1 MTGYPEAILRG
12 ACKVA
17 ISVGLLKAR
26 RQFSAK
32 AIRWHNAGIIE
43 TAAKGQAYMEHDE
56 EKIDEMVLAL
66 LHLTTFTDG
75 PSMRTWKARLGCYGA
90 SIQSRLY
97 WRSKKQGQV
106 CDDDGRRTGEIA
118 RTVRTVLC
126 SKGLAAFTRSF
137 RKPLFVETPRR
148 PKRYH
153 FRVADNPTEMQ
164 NENSVSLRFRLQRK
178 P

>member
-1 MTGYPEAILRG
+1 VTGYPEAILRG

-75 PSMRTWKARLGCYGA
+75 PSMRTWKGQDWAA
-90 SIQSRLY
+90 MERLY
-97 WRSKKQGQV
+97 KAGYIGDPKNKARSVTMTEEGLEKS
-106 CDDDGRRTGEIA
+106 RELFERYF
-118 RTVRTVLC
+118 VR
-126 SKGLAAFTRSF
+126 KA
-137 RKPLFVETPRR
+137 
-148 PKRYH
+148 
-153 FRVADNPTEMQ
+153 
-164 NENSVSLRFRLQRK
+164 
-178 P
+178 

>member
-1 MTGYPEAILRG
+1 MSACVYRSAQVQVDEKPAIRKTVP
-12 ACKVA
+12 ASCKVA

-106 CDDDGRRTGEIA
+106 CDDDGRRTGESA
-118 RTVRTVLC
+118 R
-126 SKGLAAFTRSF
+126 
-137 RKPLFVETPRR
+137 
-148 PKRYH
+148 
-153 FRVADNPTEMQ
+153 
-164 NENSVSLRFRLQRK
+164 SLGALLRARD
-178 P
+178 

>member
-1 MTGYPEAILRG
+1 MSACVYRSAQVQVDEKPAIRKTVP
-12 ACKVA
+12 ASCRVA

-75 PSMRTWKARLGCYGA
+75 PSMRTWKGQDWAME
-90 SIQSRLY
+90 RLY
-97 WRSKKQGQV
+97 KAGYIGDPKNKAKSVTMTEEGLEKSRELFE
-106 CDDDGRRTGEIA
+106 RYF
-118 RTVRTVLC
+118 VR
-126 SKGLAAFTRSF
+126 KA
-137 RKPLFVETPRR
+137 
-148 PKRYH
+148 
-153 FRVADNPTEMQ
+153 
-164 NENSVSLRFRLQRK
+164 
-178 P
+178 

>member
-1 MTGYPEAILRG
+1 
-12 ACKVA
+12 
-17 ISVGLLKAR
+17 
-26 RQFSAK
+26 
-32 AIRWHNAGIIE
+32 
-43 TAAKGQAYMEHDE
+43 MEHDE
-56 EKIDEMVLAL
+56 GKIDEMVLAL

-75 PSMRTWKARLGCYGA
+75 PSMRAWRGQNWAA
-90 SIQSRLY
+90 MERLY
-97 WRSKKQGQV
+97 KAGYIGDPKKQGQV

-126 SKGLAAFTRSF
+126 SKGLAAFARSF

-164 NENSVSLRFRLQRK
+164 NEN
-178 P
+178 